1 MRVNQIEHHKISLQK
16 TKSRLLKIPIVK
28 VIASTIQ
35 ESANHDAGQRA
46 AGVAYYA
53 IISIF
58 PLLLGLIAVFGF
70 FLPSINLQNALLNF
84 VGNNIP
90 GATNILKENIDDIIR
105 LRGVMS
111 IISIVILFWGASA
124 LFGSISLAINRAWN
138 INKNRHL
145 FIRKISEIGMVFGT
159 GILFLLSLGTSAF
172 VTFLGNA
179 LNLPDRNTAAV
190 YLGTKLI
197 AFLLM
202 LAIFL
207 LLYKFVPN
215 AITDWR
221 DIWPGAL
228 LAAVFFEIARTLFIF
243 YLEHFANYQ
252 VIYGTISSFVILLVW
267 IYYSA
272 FILILGAEFTF
283 QYSCTMYTVPADS
296 STDE

>member
-1 MRVNQIEHHKISLQK
+1 MVFQIQHRKISLQK
-16 TKSRLLKIPIVK
+16 TKSSLLKIPLVK
-28 VIASTIQ
+28 VIAGTIQ
-35 ESANHDAGQRA
+35 ESGKHDVGQRA

-70 FLPSINLQNALLNF
+70 FLPSINVQNSLLNF
-84 VGNNIP
+84 VGNNLP
-90 GATNILKENIDDIIR
+90 GASNILKENIDGIIR

-111 IISIVILFWGASA
+111 VVSIVILFWGASA

-138 INKNRHL
+138 IHKNRHL
-145 FIRKISEIGMVFGT
+145 IIRKASEIGMVFGT

-172 VTFLGNA
+172 VTFLGNS
-179 LNLPDRNTAAV
+179 LNLPDRNTALV
-190 YLGTKLI
+190 YISAKLI

-215 AITDWR
+215 IKTRWR

-228 LAAVFFEIARTLFIF
+228 LAAIFFEIARALFIF

-252 VIYGTISSFVILLVW
+252 VIYGTVSSIVILMVW

-283 QYSCTMYTVPADS
+283 QYSQSRNSVTVDS

>member
-1 MRVNQIEHHKISLQK
+1 MVFQIQHRKISLQK
-16 TKSRLLKIPIVK
+16 IQSSLLKIPLVK
-28 VIASTIQ
+28 VIAGTIQ
-35 ESANHDAGQRA
+35 ESGKHDVGQRA

-70 FLPSINLQNALLNF
+70 FLPSINVQNSLLNF

-90 GATNILKENIDDIIR
+90 GASNILKENIDGIIR

-111 IISIVILFWGASA
+111 VVSIVILFWGASA

-145 FIRKISEIGMVFGT
+145 FIRKTSEIGMVFGT
-159 GILFLLSLGTSAF
+159 GILFLLSLGTSTF
-172 VTFLGNA
+172 ITFLGNS
-179 LNLPDRNTAAV
+179 LNLPDRNTALV
-190 YLGTKLI
+190 YISAKLI

-202 LAIFL
+202 LAVFL

-215 AITDWR
+215 TKTLWR

-228 LAAVFFEIARTLFIF
+228 LAAIFFEIARALFIF

-252 VIYGTISSFVILLVW
+252 VIYGTVSSIVILMVW

-283 QYSCTMYTVPADS
+283 QYSQLRSSVTVDS

>member
-1 MRVNQIEHHKISLQK
+1 METTNAVLQQ
-16 TKSRLLKIPIVK
+16 TKSRLLKIPILK
-28 VIASTIQ
+28 AIASTIQ

-90 GATNILKENIDDIIR
+90 GATNILKENIDGIIR

-111 IISIVILFWGASA
+111 VLSIVILFWGASA
-124 LFGSISLAINRAWN
+124 LFGSISLAINRAWS
-138 INKNRHL
+138 INKQRHL
-145 FIRKISEIGMVFGT
+145 FIRKASEIGMVFGT
-159 GILFLLSLGTSAF
+159 GILFLLSLGTSTF
-172 VTFLGNA
+172 ISFLGNA
-179 LNLPDRNTAAV
+179 LNLSGLIAAV
-190 YLGTKLI
+190 VSLGAKLL

-215 AITDWR
+215 TKTRWR

-228 LAAVFFEIARTLFIF
+228 LAAVFFEIARALFIF

-252 VIYGTISSFVILLVW
+252 VIYGTISSFVILLIW

-283 QYSCTMYTVPADS
+283 QYSRMRISAAADS
-296 STDE
+296 SPDE